1 MSVHTHAYAYNIC
14 QVEIQHFFFS
24 VLPESLGPSVMTA
37 TYVTGTYK
45 LFEGGS
51 KGGGGRLKGQTDE
64 KFNFDG

>member
-37 TYVTGTYK
+37 TYVCYGD
-45 LFEGGS
+45 L
-51 KGGGGRLKGQTDE
+51 QTI
-64 KFNFDG
+64 

>member
-24 VLPESLGPSVMTA
+24 VLPESLGPSVTA

-51 KGGGGRLKGQTDE
+51 IGRRRSVKGAD
-64 KFNFDG
+64 